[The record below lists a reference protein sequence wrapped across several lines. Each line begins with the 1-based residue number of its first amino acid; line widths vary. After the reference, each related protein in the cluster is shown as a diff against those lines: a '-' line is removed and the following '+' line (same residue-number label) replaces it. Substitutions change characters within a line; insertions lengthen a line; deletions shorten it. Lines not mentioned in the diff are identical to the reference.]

1 MAITEDELIAISELP
16 SGTVANALIQP
27 DLITLHERRGSV
39 EQVVSLPYQHT
50 LVDVFG
56 GNDSGLWSQTFQN
69 PLQRVVLDLEIF
81 FDTAIENVPPNLSAL
96 TLTLSG
102 FSSGSLFVPA
112 TGASVAA
119 PTNFFGLNVSG
130 LNPKI
135 KLGGR
140 RRRLEQ
146 SGQVIIPL
154 TAILL
159 STTPLTSQEQNRM
172 LSVRLERTN
181 NSQQTIIPIISGM
194 VYVNPLPSQRD
205 ISLVG

>member
-102 FSSGSLFVPA
+102 FSGGSLFVPA
-112 TGASVAA
+112 TSASAAA
-119 PTNFFGLNVSG
+119 PANFFGLNVSG

-159 STTPLTSQEQNRM
+159 STTPLTLQEQNRM

-194 VYVNPLPSQRD
+194 VYANPLPSQRD

>member
-16 SGTVANALIQP
+16 SGAVANSAIQP
-27 DLITLHERRGSV
+27 DLITLHELRGSI

-56 GNDSGLWSQTFQN
+56 GNDSGLWSQSFQN

-81 FDTAIENVPPNLSAL
+81 FDTAVENVPPNLSAL

-102 FSSGSLFVPA
+102 FSAGSIFTPA
-112 TGASVAA
+112 TTASAAA
-119 PTNFFGLNVSG
+119 PVNFFGLNIAGIS
-130 LNPKI
+130 PKI

-159 STTPLTSQEQNRM
+159 STTPLTSQEQNRV
-172 LSVRLERTN
+172 LSVKLERTDK
-181 NSQQTIIPIISGM
+181 SQQTIIPIISGM
-194 VYVNPLPSQRD
+194 VYANPLPSQRD
-205 ISLVG
+205 ITLVG